1 MTFFHRRHASWL
13 RMAARA
19 LAITSLFLTGTR
31 GLGRGWKD
39 TRDFLEGTRELTPTG
54 HWPLVYMGRGGGGKE
69 EEEEE
74 ETDTDVG
81 QVTLNPGLC
90 STASFSPRWEE
101 SQSRP
106 ALSTRPAEKA

>member
-1 MTFFHRRHASWL
+1 MEGHTGFPRRHQTANTYGS
-13 RMAARA
+13 
-19 LAITSLFLTGTR
+19 LATR
-31 GLGRGWKD
+31 VHGKGWRGRG
-39 TRDFLEGTRELTPTG
+39 
-54 HWPLVYMGRGGGGKE
+54 